1 MCSIYWRILSI
12 LTFIGKDCHWRQIY
26 QRHHPENGKILY
38 SGVSTALWKVGI
50 LVSQRQKDICF
61 IKAIFVRSKK
71 SSPQNMGQFYS
82 VVFQQPFGKYELLP
96 IKGKKEICFIK
107 TIYVMPKKSFSK
119 EYVGNLQRQ
128 DKIHIALCSHSYFL
142 ACVAERIFAKKNW
155 KMRILQ
161 QGSKKSCYIW
171 NCFFARTKPSS
182 KIYKTK
188 SEDGFDWRIFVT
200 RLQQASE

>member
-1 MCSIYWRILSI
+1 MSLK
-12 LTFIGKDCHWRQIY
+12 GEK
-26 QRHHPENGKILY
+26 E
-38 SGVSTALWKVGI
+38 
-50 LVSQRQKDICF
+50 ICF

-96 IKGKKEICFIK
+96 IKGKKEKCFIK

-161 QGSKKSCYIW
+161 QGSKKSCYI
-171 NCFFARTKPSS
+171 
-182 KIYKTK
+182 
-188 SEDGFDWRIFVT
+188 
-200 RLQQASE
+200 